1 MLTELVQVLSSVK
14 NTTDIVKSI
23 SEYSQEIK
31 DEQKYSEFMSYIS
44 RLKLELAQTE
54 DTLSKQ
60 IRESTKLEERISQL
74 EKENQELKTPSIT
87 LIKKGKLHYAEDG
100 GDPVCPNCY
109 KNQYKVLNM
118 SNLDDM
124 VFTCPE
130 CQLKIIDL

>member
-1 MLTELVQVLSSVK
+1 
-14 NTTDIVKSI
+14 
-23 SEYSQEIK
+23 
-31 DEQKYSEFMSYIS
+31 MSYIS
-44 RLKLELAQTE
+44 KLKLELAQTE

-60 IRESTKLEERISQL
+60 IRESTKLEQRIAEL

-109 KNQYKVLNM
+109 KNKHKVFNM
-118 SNLDDM
+118 SNVMDM

-130 CQLKIIDL
+130 CNTKITNV

>member
-23 SEYSQEIK
+23 SEYAQEIK

-44 RLKLELAQTE
+44 KLKLELAQTE

-60 IRESTKLEERISQL
+60 IRESTKLEEKISQL
-74 EKENQELKTPSIT
+74 EKKNQELKTPSIT
-87 LIKKGKLHYAEDG
+87 LIKKGKLHYAEDE

-109 KNQYKVLNM
+109 KNKHKVLNM

-124 VFTCPE
+124 VFTCPD

>member
-74 EKENQELKTPSIT
+74 EKENQELKP
-87 LIKKGKLHYAEDG
+87 L
-100 GDPVCPNCY
+100 P
-109 KNQYKVLNM
+109 
-118 SNLDDM
+118 
-124 VFTCPE
+124 
-130 CQLKIIDL
+130 

>member
-23 SEYSQEIK
+23 SEYAQEIK

-44 RLKLELAQTE
+44 KLKLELAQTE

-60 IRESTKLEERISQL
+60 IRESTKLEERISEL

-87 LIKKGKLHYAEDG
+87 LVKKGKLHYAEDG
-100 GDPVCPNCY
+100 GDPVCPNCH
-109 KNQYKVLNM
+109 KNQHKVLNM
-118 SNLDDM
+118 SNVNDM

-130 CQLKIIDL
+130 CQLKIIVL

>member
-14 NTTDIVKSI
+14 SATDIVKSI

-31 DEQKYSEFMSYIS
+31 DEQKHSEFMSYIS
-44 RLKLELAQTE
+44 KLKLELAQTE

-60 IRESTKLEERISQL
+60 IRESTKLEERIAEL

-100 GDPVCPNCY
+100 GDPVGS
-109 KNQYKVLNM
+109 VSL
-118 SNLDDM
+118 LR
-124 VFTCPE
+124 
-130 CQLKIIDL
+130 